1 MLFFENSYWSRILEH
16 PVSRSNRKLK
26 KSSADMQVCQVVG
39 DRRDFHCLLSA
50 SPLTA
55 ALDQLNGLGPIWW
68 NFLLARTP
76 SDNYYWRSIKIAN
89 QKRNHS
95 RPGPTV
101 SFFLFPCRSCR
112 VYLRACRAKKQVLNC
127 SLFDPSIEATLSFL
141 GLQNKYKIAAFGLA
155 QLSGIDIFGSD
166 FKFFLSGWGLKTEIE
181 AGVLRGAK
189 PRPRQGHQMV
199 EVGEEIGEE
208 ICERWWRRRF

>member
-1 MLFFENSYWSRILEH
+1 M
-16 PVSRSNRKLK
+16 
-26 KSSADMQVCQVVG
+26 
-39 DRRDFHCLLSA
+39 
-50 SPLTA
+50 
-55 ALDQLNGLGPIWW
+55 
-68 NFLLARTP
+68 
-76 SDNYYWRSIKIAN
+76 
-89 QKRNHS
+89 
-95 RPGPTV
+95 
-101 SFFLFPCRSCR
+101 
-112 VYLRACRAKKQVLNC
+112 YLRACRAKKQVLNC

-199 EVGEEIGEE
+199 EVGEEIGEVAAAVVTAKVLKFLFFPSV
-208 ICERWWRRRF
+208 CEKHITAKN

>member
-1 MLFFENSYWSRILEH
+1 M
-16 PVSRSNRKLK
+16 
-26 KSSADMQVCQVVG
+26 
-39 DRRDFHCLLSA
+39 
-50 SPLTA
+50 
-55 ALDQLNGLGPIWW
+55 
-68 NFLLARTP
+68 
-76 SDNYYWRSIKIAN
+76 
-89 QKRNHS
+89 
-95 RPGPTV
+95 
-101 SFFLFPCRSCR
+101 
-112 VYLRACRAKKQVLNC
+112 YLRACRAKKQVLNC

-166 FKFFLSGWGLKTEIE
+166 FEFFLSGWGLKTEIE

-208 ICERWWRRRF
+208 ICEEEVAAAVVTAKVLKFLFFPSVCEKHITAKN